1 MLICIT
7 GKLGVG
13 KTTALNILKS
23 QRFITLAMD
32 DFIHEIYQKNNI
44 GYKMI
49 EKAFGKI
56 YLTAQSV
63 DRKKLGKLVF
73 NDVKSLKKLDNIMIP
88 MMQNK
93 LVQMRDTYPL
103 SFVELAV
110 YINYEKVFK
119 KYFDKV
125 ILIISDKTLEKQNL
139 KRKIGYI
146 RKFSTNTVGNT
157 KNPIK
162 NRLIKSDYV
171 VENNQDIK
179 NLRNQIV
186 KITKNF

>member
-13 KTTALNILKS
+13 KTTALNFLKS
-23 QRFITLAMD
+23 QGFITLAMD

-49 EKAFGKI
+49 EQSFGKS
-56 YLTAQSV
+56 YLTPNCV

-73 NDVKSLKKLDNIMIP
+73 NDVKSLQTLNKIMLP

-93 LVQMRDTYPL
+93 LIQMRTTYPL
-103 SFVELAV
+103 AFVELAI
-110 YINYEKVFK
+110 YINHEKAFQ

-125 ILIISDKTLEKQNL
+125 ILITSNKTLEKQNL
-139 KRKIGYI
+139 KKKIGYI
-146 RKFSTNTVGNT
+146 RKFSTNSVGNVE
-157 KNPIK
+157 NPIK
-162 NRLIKSDYV
+162 KHIIKSDYV
-171 VENNQDIK
+171 VDNNQDIK
-179 NLRNQIV
+179 KMQEQII